1 LLAFLALLALLV
13 VEWMNMSNLNTKIGP
28 LKLKNPVLVASG
40 TFGYGEEMA
49 EFYDLSKLGAVV
61 TKGISLKPRKGNPM
75 PRTCEAPMGMINA
88 IGLENVGLEAFLE
101 EKLPFLIEK
110 KATVIVNV
118 FGESIEEYVNV
129 ARRLDTTKGVA
140 AIELNI
146 SCPNVKA
153 GGIQFGTNA
162 DTAAELT
169 EAVRRKCNLPLI
181 VKLSPLVADI
191 ANIAKMVEEAGAD
204 VLSVINT
211 VPAMAID
218 VRTRKPKLA
227 NVVGG
232 LSGPAI
238 KPIALRLVWQTY
250 NAVKIPIIGMGGIMT
265 TQDALEFM
273 IAGASA
279 VQIGTGTFVQP
290 NAAIEIIDGLT
301 EYSKQHKLEDVIGSL
316 SV

>member
-1 LLAFLALLALLV
+1 MVKLG
-13 VEWMNMSNLNTKIGP
+13 S

-101 EKLPFLIEK
+101 EKLPFLLEK
-110 KATVIVNV
+110 KAAVIVNV
-118 FGESIEEYVNV
+118 FGESIEEYVSV
-129 ARRLDTTKGVA
+129 ARRLDTTRGVA

-162 DTAAELT
+162 DAAAELT

-181 VKLSPLVADI
+181 VKLSPMVTDI
-191 ANIAKMVEEAGAD
+191 AEIAQQVEEAGAD
-204 VLSVINT
+204 ALSVINT

-238 KPIALRLVWQTY
+238 KPIALRQVWQVH
-250 NAVKIPIIGMGGIMT
+250 NAVNIPIIGMGGIMT

-290 NAAIEIIDGLT
+290 NAAIEIIDGLEAYAQEHT
-301 EYSKQHKLEDVIGSL
+301 LPSIADIVGTLQV
-316 SV
+316 

>member
-1 LLAFLALLALLV
+1 MVKLG
-13 VEWMNMSNLNTKIGP
+13 S

-61 TKGISLKPRKGNPM
+61 TKGLSIKPRSGNPM

-88 IGLENVGLEAFLE
+88 IGLENVGLDAFIA
-101 EKLPFLIEK
+101 EKLPFLREK
-110 KATVIVNV
+110 NATVIVNV
-118 FGESIEEYVNV
+118 FGESIEEYVGI
-129 ARRLDTTKGVA
+129 ARRLDTTGGID

-153 GGIQFGTNA
+153 GGIQFGTDA
-162 DTAAELT
+162 DAAAELT
-169 EAVRRKCNLPLI
+169 EAVRRKCDLPII
-181 VKLSPLVADI
+181 VKLSPMVTDI

-204 VLSVINT
+204 ALSVINT

-218 VRTRKPKLA
+218 VKTRKPKLA

-238 KPIALRLVWQTY
+238 KPIALRQVWQVY
-250 NAVKIPIIGMGGIMT
+250 NAVKVPIIGMGGIMT
-265 TQDALEFM
+265 TEDALEFM

-279 VQIGTGTFVQP
+279 VQIGTGTFVNP
-290 NAAIEIIDGLT
+290 GCAVEIIEGLAAYAH
-301 EYSKQHKLEDVIGSL
+301 EHKLKVITDVVGTL
-316 SV
+316 QT